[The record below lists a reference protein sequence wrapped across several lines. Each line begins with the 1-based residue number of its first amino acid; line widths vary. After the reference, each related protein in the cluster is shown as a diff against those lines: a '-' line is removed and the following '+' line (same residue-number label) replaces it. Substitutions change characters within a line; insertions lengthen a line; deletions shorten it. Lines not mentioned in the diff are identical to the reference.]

1 MTVKAST
8 CIEVGIAL
16 AAGVSSAADV
26 GVRLVVLHKNGC
38 ITEVAITA
46 ASGARMSKVSRRYKP
61 TIIQN
66 LQIAEERALGFVGVV
81 QMLEEIVNV
90 VVRIVAYETGA
101 WPVSLQMELI
111 VEIETE
117 IGFKDLA
124 RT

>member
-1 MTVKAST
+1 M
-8 CIEVGIAL
+8 
-16 AAGVSSAADV
+16 
-26 GVRLVVLHKNGC
+26 
-38 ITEVAITA
+38 
-46 ASGARMSKVSRRYKP
+46 SRRYKP
-61 TIIQN
+61 TIFQN

-117 IGFKDLA
+117 IGFKQLVQN
-124 RT
+124 